1 MPFVLIFSVN
11 LTTIFHFSRTSS
23 SLSPDVQFIP
33 YSLCLC
39 SVGIIWK
46 DSHEFLSGGKDS
58 RLVLHS
64 FRDAV
69 RICEKVNPIAISSNR
84 GDQLVLAVNEKLQ
97 SSSTTLAGMSCIHSQ
112 THATV
117 DVLHLCEESTRVCQ
131 SRRFESVVCRV
142 G

>member
-1 MPFVLIFSVN
+1 M
-11 LTTIFHFSRTSS
+11 
-23 SLSPDVQFIP
+23 
-33 YSLCLC
+33 
-39 SVGIIWK
+39 
-46 DSHEFLSGGKDS
+46 
-58 RLVLHS
+58 LHS

-97 SSSTTLAGMSCIHSQ
+97 SSSSTTLAGMSCIHSQ

-117 DVLHLCEESTRVCQ
+117 DVLHYRCVKYRHVSDNPELYC
-131 SRRFESVVCRV
+131 RFETVVCCWV